1 MVIELAKM
9 EPQHAIHTGSLAT
22 ATAMKT
28 QTVHSLL
35 IARSL
40 LERAR
45 PLCMSEDRY
54 LASAGL
60 VVLQDSLEMAF
71 YALLI
76 ELGVDDGKSLESKSF
91 DELLAELKK
100 ADVPVPK
107 SGTIKA
113 LNKQRVLTK
122 HYAQVAEPVTV
133 RNYLDTAEVALD
145 AAVNRVIGRSVQEL
159 FLCDLL
165 QDGESK
171 ALLKA
176 AEEAIGQR
184 QFLEALVEI
193 RKVVFIEFEL
203 PYSIHGWKDVSK
215 DEPSTP
221 FGLLELSRGGWK
233 APRLKRNK
241 EWIEANVADPTEYVQ
256 IDADEWRVQAL
267 EYGIHTAE
275 LANLRRLT
283 PAVFRAD
290 NKSPWSTKYDAS
302 FPANEA
308 TEANAK
314 YCLDRAISIL
324 LKKQE
329 HARTARRPERGAAFD
344 PPPVYIGDEVYKRA
358 TQSSEVVHT
367 VAEGFTYEI
376 QEYVDGFDASEKFFF
391 LRAASEAR
399 GENGR
404 PVKVVYG
411 FLLMRGE

>member
-1 MVIELAKM
+1 
-9 EPQHAIHTGSLAT
+9 
-22 ATAMKT
+22 MKQ

-45 PLCMSEDRY
+45 PLCNADDRY
-54 LASAGL
+54 LATAGL
-60 VVLQDSLEMAF
+60 VVLQDSLEMTF

-76 ELGVDDGKSLESKSF
+76 ELGVDDIKSLESKSF

-133 RNYLDTAEVALD
+133 RSYLDASEVTLD
-145 AAVNRVIGRSVQEL
+145 AAVTKVIGRSMREL
-159 FLCDLL
+159 FLTDFL

-171 ALLKA
+171 GLLRA
-176 AEEAIGQR
+176 AEAAIDQR
-184 QFLEALVEI
+184 NFLQALIEI
-193 RKVVFIEFEL
+193 RKAVFIEFEM
-203 PYSIHGWKDVSK
+203 PYAIHGWKDVSK
-215 DEPSTP
+215 NEPAAP
-221 FGLLELSRGGWK
+221 LGLMAFSRGGWK
-233 APRLKRNK
+233 APYWKRNK
-241 EWIEANVADPTEYVQ
+241 EWIDANVTDPTEYVQ
-256 IDADEWRVQAL
+256 VEADEWRVQAL

-275 LANLRRLT
+275 LSNLRRLT

-290 NKSPWSTKYDAS
+290 DKSPWSVKYEAS

-308 TEANAK
+308 TESNAK
-314 YCLDRAISIL
+314 YCLDRAISII

-329 HARTARRPERGAAFD
+329 HTRTARRPGRGAAFE
-344 PPPVYIGDEVYKRA
+344 PPPVYIGQEVYKRA
-358 TQSSEVVHT
+358 TKTSDVVHT

-376 QEYVDGFDASEKFFF
+376 QEYVDGFDASEKFFY
-391 LRAASEAR
+391 LRAASETKNQE
-399 GENGR
+399 GW
-404 PVKVVYG
+404 PVEVVYG
-411 FLLMRGE
+411 YLLVRNE

>member
-1 MVIELAKM
+1 
-9 EPQHAIHTGSLAT
+9 
-22 ATAMKT
+22 MKS

-35 IARSL
+35 IALSL

-45 PLCMSEDRY
+45 PLCSSEDRY

-60 VVLQDSLEMAF
+60 VVLQDSLEIAF

-76 ELGVDDGKSLESKSF
+76 ELGVDDGKNLESKSF

-133 RNYLDTAEVALD
+133 RNYLEAAELTLD
-145 AAVNRVIGRSVQEL
+145 AAVKKVIGRSLQEL
-159 FLCDLL
+159 FLSGLL

-171 ALLKA
+171 KLLQA
-176 AEEAIGQR
+176 AEAAVNQHK
-184 QFLEALVEI
+184 FLQALIEI
-193 RKVVFIEFEL
+193 RKAVFLEFEM
-203 PYSIHGWKDVSK
+203 PYTIHGWKDVSK
-215 DEPSTP
+215 DEPAAP
-221 FGLLELSRGGWK
+221 LGLLAISRGGRR
-233 APRLKRNK
+233 APYWKRNK
-241 EWIEANVADPTEYVQ
+241 EWIEANVTDPTEYVQ
-256 IDADEWRVQAL
+256 IDTDEWRVQAL

-290 NKSPWSTKYDAS
+290 SKSVWSTKYDAS
-302 FPANEA
+302 FPANDA

-314 YCLDRAISIL
+314 YCLDRAIFII

-329 HARTARRPERGAAFD
+329 YEGTARRTTRGETFD
-344 PPPVYIGDEVYKRA
+344 PPPVYLGHEVYKRA
-358 TQSSEVVHT
+358 TKSSDVVHM

-376 QEYVDGFDASEKFFF
+376 EEYVDGFDASEKFFY
-391 LRAASEAR
+391 LRASSEAKSKE
-399 GENGR
+399 GWPAE
-404 PVKVVYG
+404 VVYG
-411 FLLMRGE
+411 YLLVRDECA